1 MRPSSLI
8 ETLHD
13 RPTAAR
19 VHLKVGA
26 LDAIPKHLS
35 SHLVNQAL
43 ALPNQKH
50 PGSRLTEPPC
60 SVSIIEGSPR
70 ELLEQLTAHRIDLIL
85 MNFLPPSPPGQL
97 TSRQIARLPLTLVA
111 EAKHFSL
118 FAVGFL
124 IPSMAY
130 PSLSQLRIVAS
141 DRNLKAF
148 VRGSTSSRTCSLKPR
163 MPCCKNSWPFRGAGS
178 L

>member
-1 MRPSSLI
+1 LRPSSLI